1 MNELERK
8 LAAQLL
14 LAHRVEGDALLL
26 SDAVLLAA
34 LDGSRRLGAAERSAL
49 EQSPLTTRRLRHL
62 ALARRHAAGSD
73 VWGGSHGMLRAAASG
88 PLGQLSTD
96 DGNWTLYFVP
106 QDGRWRVILK
116 VAPAAPFAAR
126 LVCEQALLR
135 VSDGSGATI
144 LLGHLDADGESEAA
158 WPFAATP
165 AQHLQKHGALFAVTP
180 AQA

>member
-8 LAAQLL
+8 LAAQVV
-14 LAHRVEGDALLL
+14 LARRVENDALVL
-26 SDAVLLAA
+26 SDAVLMAA
-34 LDGSRRLGAAERSAL
+34 LDGSRRLVAAERSAL

-62 ALARRHAAGSD
+62 ALALRRASGGDA
-73 VWGGSHGMLRAAASG
+73 WGGSHGMLRAAASG

-135 VSDGSGATI
+135 VSDGSGATV
-144 LLGHLDADGESEAA
+144 LLGQLDADGECEAP
-158 WPFAATP
+158 WPFAAAP
-165 AQHLQKHGALFAVTP
+165 ASHLQLHGALFAVAP